1 MIAAKASLSVSSLSR
16 VSLSSG
22 VLSWS
27 RSSRLNPAPGV
38 QVYISIHPEK
48 AAIHS
53 EVRTNWRSSWHCAEQ
68 AEHEQFYSLWLGTGK
83 NQRSRWRF
91 WQGPRWGQSSGLSTL
106 NELWHLLVE
115 NKIWIVL
122 FQLFHLTNKIL
133 CTINFRNLI
142 QCEYY
147 QCYQTWI
154 GWEYNPYS
162 YFTPGIVSS
171 IWVRNKL
178 FFSNYFISPNKI
190 LGTINGKNVST
201 VNTLHAFML

>member
-1 MIAAKASLSVSSLSR
+1 MQSKLSTSNFTASDLAR
-16 VSLSSG
+16 G
-22 VLSWS
+22 
-27 RSSRLNPAPGV
+27 RTRGHAEDFGKDPGG
-38 QVYISIHPEK
+38 
-48 AAIHS
+48 
-53 EVRTNWRSSWHCAEQ
+53 AE
-68 AEHEQFYSLWLGTGK
+68 AS
-83 NQRSRWRF
+83 
-91 WQGPRWGQSSGLSTL
+91 WGQSSGLSTL
-106 NELWHLLVE
+106 NELWHLWVE

-122 FQLFHLTNKIL
+122 FWQFHLTNKIL

-142 QCEYY
+142 RCEYY